1 MANDNLGKITYAMKL
16 ILEPQIKAIKE
27 EIEEYANKIATAVA
41 KSIVSDQ
48 VITKTAEMIDK
59 AKAIVSRD
67 ANAAGAAKA
76 TVQAMN
82 KISSAEDSISN
93 EGISI
98 LKKTVGLIED
108 IHQRL
113 VSASPLLRTIE
124 SLFNLAMQLFFM
136 PLGNLLAETMIPAVI
151 DLVQRVTDM
160 WASFE
165 GKSLGQILEIMLKDG
180 AQILGGYF
188 LDLGKQLEN
197 EGTIFGSI
205 SSILKMIGTT
215 LQSGAVFTILSS
227 VLGLVNFI
235 LSHFKEL
242 ISLIVAFKAASLY
255 NQLMTMA
262 VIATS
267 NTAAGKIGAGLAVV
281 GSVGVG
287 YAAGT
292 MTHNYLDTAMAG
304 TSTDETASS
313 GLSGYSSNNVKT
325 YNVTNNFNGITD
337 ANFKKQVVDIVNEQS
352 NNSKLYSR
360 Y

>member
-151 DLVQRVTDM
+151 DLV
-160 WASFE
+160 
-165 GKSLGQILEIMLKDG
+165 
-180 AQILGGYF
+180 
-188 LDLGKQLEN
+188 
-197 EGTIFGSI
+197 
-205 SSILKMIGTT
+205 
-215 LQSGAVFTILSS
+215 
-227 VLGLVNFI
+227 
-235 LSHFKEL
+235 
-242 ISLIVAFKAASLY
+242 
-255 NQLMTMA
+255 
-262 VIATS
+262 
-267 NTAAGKIGAGLAVV
+267 
-281 GSVGVG
+281 
-287 YAAGT
+287 
-292 MTHNYLDTAMAG
+292 
-304 TSTDETASS
+304 
-313 GLSGYSSNNVKT
+313 
-325 YNVTNNFNGITD
+325 
-337 ANFKKQVVDIVNEQS
+337 
-352 NNSKLYSR
+352 
-360 Y
+360 

>member
-1 MANDNLGKITYAMKL
+1 MANDTLGKITYSMRL
-16 ILEPQIKAIKE
+16 ILEPQIKVIKE
-27 EIEEYANKIATAVA
+27 EIDEYAKKIATAVTN
-41 KSIVSDQ
+41 SIVSDEL
-48 VITKTAEMIDK
+48 VIKVSETINKVKGIL
-59 AKAIVSRD
+59 SRD
-67 ANAAGAAKA
+67 ANAAGEAKT

-82 KISSAEDSISN
+82 NISSSEDKVAS
-93 EGISI
+93 EGIKI
-98 LKKTVGLIED
+98 LKKTVGFVED

-113 VSASPLLRTIE
+113 VSASPLLRSVE

-136 PLGNLLAETMIPAVI
+136 PLGNLLAETMIPAI
-151 DLVQRVTDM
+151 IELVQHVTDL

-188 LDLGKQLEN
+188 LDLGRQLEE

-215 LQSGAVFTILSS
+215 IQSGVVFTILSS

-235 LSHFKEL
+235 LEHFKEL
-242 ISLIVAFKAASLY
+242 ISIIVAFKAASLY

-267 NTAAGKIGAGLAVV
+267 NSAAGKFGAGLAVL

-287 YAAGT
+287 YVAGT
-292 MTHNYLDTAMAG
+292 TTYNYLDTALAG
-304 TSTDETASS
+304 TSTDEVASN

-337 ANFKKQVVDIVNEQS
+337 ANFKKQVVEIVNEQS